1 MNVNAFES
9 ILARPAAETC
19 GDHGPVLQTTAC
31 PECGDDSIELRVP
44 LGNDAQACLRCVH
57 ELKARPRPVR
67 LTAEEIL
74 EAENAVRDK
83 MTRRGGPDRH
93 MVRSGRT

>member
-1 MNVNAFES
+1 MDSA
-9 ILARPAAETC
+9 L
-19 GDHGPVLQTTAC
+19 LQTTAC
-31 PECGDDSIELRVP
+31 PSCGDDSTELRVP
-44 LGNDAQACLRCVH
+44 VDGQQACLRCVH

-67 LTAEEIL
+67 MTPEQIL
-74 EAENAVRDK
+74 AAENATRDK